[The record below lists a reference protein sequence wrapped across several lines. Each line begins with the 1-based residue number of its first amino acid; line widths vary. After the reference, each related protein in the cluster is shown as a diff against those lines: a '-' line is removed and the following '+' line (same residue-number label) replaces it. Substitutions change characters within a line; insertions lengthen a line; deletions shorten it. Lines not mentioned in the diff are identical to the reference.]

1 MSLLHKSQRLSFC
14 VPGIMLHRAQGEPL
28 VLAVIG
34 EDIVRGLKGRYEG
47 NKEEV
52 EEGRVHTTEADKLSQ
67 TGP

>member
-1 MSLLHKSQRLSFC
+1 
-14 VPGIMLHRAQGEPL
+14 MLHRAQGEPL